1 MANPGNP
8 DPNDPRLTD
17 PLNPTRPLGTG
28 DPVIDNR
35 VVNQPRGNSG
45 TWLIALVVVILAIV
59 AYFLFGRS
67 AEAPAPATPPAATES
82 APAPADGGAMKPA
95 EPAPAPATP
104 PATESAPAN
113 PPARVRRT
121 RATAQWRQG
130 GRTWPVPPLQRR
142 RVAARKPFDEQ
153 PVSSST
159 DS

>member
-35 VVNQPRGNSG
+35 VVNQPSGSGG
-45 TWLIALVVVILAIV
+45 TWLIVLVVVILAVV

-67 AEAPAPATPPAATES
+67 AEAPAPGEPPAASET
-82 APAPADGGAMKPA
+82 APAQPAPADGGAMKPA

-113 PPARVRRT
+113 PPADNGT
-121 RATAQWRQG
+121 TQPAPANPAPTTPPADNSTTPAPAQ
-130 GRTWPVPPLQRR
+130 
-142 RVAARKPFDEQ
+142 
-153 PVSSST
+153 
-159 DS
+159 